1 MKNLKLILS
10 IVIITV
16 ALSACNTKS
25 EKKEEVLNETKVTVY
40 YFHGE
45 QRCPTCIAVGEVSSE
60 VVKSKYADNKDVSFV
75 EVDYS
80 TEDGE
85 PIADKYEIATSSLLV
100 VSGEN
105 VIDLTNDAFAFAK
118 NDPEKL
124 REILKEE
131 INKNL

>member
-10 IVIITV
+10 IVIIIV
-16 ALSACNTKS
+16 AISACNTKS

-45 QRCPTCIAVGEVSSE
+45 QRCPTCIAVGEISSE
-60 VVKSKYADNKDVSFV
+60 VVKNVFSDNKDVSFV

-80 TEDGE
+80 TEEGE
-85 PIADKYEIATSSLLV
+85 PIAEKYEIATSSLLV
-100 VSGEN
+100 VSGEK
-105 VIDLTNDAFAFAK
+105 VSDLTNDAFAFAK
-118 NDPEKL
+118 NNPDKL
-124 REILKEE
+124 KKILEDE

>member
-10 IVIITV
+10 IVIIV
-16 ALSACNTKS
+16 VSISACNTKS

-40 YFHGE
+40 YFHSE

-60 VVKSKYADNKDVSFV
+60 LVKTNFGDNKDVSFV
-75 EVDYS
+75 VVDFS

-85 PIADKYEIATSSLLV
+85 SVADKYEIATSSLLV
-100 VSGEN
+100 VSDGI
-105 VIDLTNDAFAFAK
+105 VTDLTDDAFSFAR
-118 NDPEKL
+118 NNPDKL
-124 REILKEE
+124 KKILEDE

>member
-10 IVIITV
+10 IIAFTVVI
-16 ALSACNTKS
+16 SACNTKS

-45 QRCPTCIAVGEVSSE
+45 QRCPTCVAVGEVSSE
-60 VVKSKYADNKDVSFV
+60 LVKNVFGSNKDVSFV

-80 TEDGE
+80 TKDGE
-85 PIADKYEIATSSLLV
+85 PIAEKYEIATSSLLV
-100 VSGEN
+100 VSGEK
-105 VIDLTNDAFAFAK
+105 VSDLTNDAFAFAK
-118 NDPEKL
+118 NDPDKL
-124 REILKEE
+124 KQILEDE